1 MQVIDQ
7 LLLDNN
13 VAFHPMMGNS
23 YKLNETGKDIIELLK
38 EHKTKDEIVEIL
50 AQKYDVDKKDVF
62 IDVGDFFAKLRIYG
76 LDQ

>member
-62 IDVGDFFAKLRIYG
+62 IDVGDFFAKLIEC
-76 LDQ
+76 

>member
-13 VAFHPMMGNS
+13 VAFHPMIGNS

-76 LDQ
+76 LS

>member
-76 LDQ
+76 LAQ

>member
-1 MQVIDQ
+1 
-7 LLLDNN
+7 
-13 VAFHPMMGNS
+13 MGNS

-76 LDQ
+76 LVQ

>member
-23 YKLNETGKDIIELLK
+23 YKLNETGKLILELLK

-76 LDQ
+76 LAQ

>member
-76 LDQ
+76 LVQ

>member
-23 YKLNETGKDIIELLK
+23 YKLNETGKLILELLK
-38 EHKTKDEIVEIL
+38 EHKTKDEIVEIIS
-50 AQKYDVDKKDVF
+50 QKYDVDKKDVF

-76 LDQ
+76 LSQ

>member
-23 YKLNETGKDIIELLK
+23 YKLNQTGKEILELLK
-38 EHKTKDEIVEIL
+38 EHKTKDEIVDIL
-50 AQKYDVDKKDVF
+50 AKKYDVDKSEVF

-76 LDQ
+76 LDK

>member
-13 VAFHPMMGNS
+13 IAFHSMMGNS

-38 EHKTKDEIVEIL
+38 EHKTKNEIIEIL

-76 LDQ
+76 LVQ

>member
-13 VAFHPMMGNS
+13 IAFHPMMGNS
-23 YKLNETGKDIIELLK
+23 YKLNETGKEILELLK
-38 EHKTKDEIVEIL
+38 QHKSKDEIVEIL
-50 AQKYDVDKKDVF
+50 SKKYDVDKNEVF

-76 LDQ
+76 LSS

>member
-23 YKLNETGKDIIELLK
+23 YKLNETGKNIIELLK

-50 AQKYDVDKKDVF
+50 AQKYDINKKDVF

-76 LDQ
+76 LS